1 MKKIRLLSL
10 LAVSALVLTATS
22 CQDESSTLPSS
33 SLPSSISTNEPEP
46 EEVSVTITNG
56 DSASLFVGD
65 TLQLEATVTGTDEAV
80 TWFADM
86 TNVITVSDTGLVTA
100 NAVGECTVTASV
112 GDVSD
117 SISITVERRSY
128 TIDDV
133 LAQIDDIALNGTFH
147 IEMEYVDTGEV
158 LTQDSTM
165 VDYFRSD
172 RYYNYEYDAEGTLL
186 YASDYYRTD
195 DGYVG
200 SRSLDPLTNT
210 VTTNYLYNSYDEL
223 VSFDDNYAN
232 PFVDL
237 DVTDLRETEDGILVD
252 VDDDTST
259 SLGTYLTMYNYL
271 FQDIYIQVDDYYE
284 VTGITVYGEEE
295 GMVDSY
301 GDVANVTVSGDFE
314 VVSKESA
321 GITEVEPRI
330 ESSATDALA
339 DLFTSLQD
347 RNYTLDI
354 YNDYDGTITESTYLV
369 DGDLYIID
377 DTAGYVDTGSGVYDF
392 VLEGGS
398 LVGQSSAT
406 VAESLDDIFPS
417 YTALASMFDV
427 DGDTYSLATGLGLEN
442 YADEYI
448 PLPNN
453 DTMFYATADDG
464 TLQFVDNG
472 DGTWTLSYSTTT
484 SFFGMVWTDSYEIT
498 ISNIGT
504 TDTGYEASDYVAP
517 IPQASWDDV
526 DGTDSFFEE
535 LPQELLPFWLPE
547 GGEWSAS
554 SSFLSLAL
562 PSGYDPEQAAIDYG
576 EILVDAGWEANGLND
591 YGEDE
596 YLYEV
601 GAVIYNIGIAV
612 LSSSIQVWVYTPEV
626 AYEDTELSNWLNDNF
641 SDPSTINYTANL
653 SVDSTIFPA
662 EIIDGEP
669 QITSTLPIDETVMA
683 TSTMYVTPQG
693 YYNVG
698 SLGVDLYDN
707 RVSGTTDIYGAEE
720 SGDAL
725 IFSESNDANWTDL
738 LYSMYDISTANQF
751 IYDDEQ
757 EAYVTDD
764 SDLLDTIVSIG
775 GIVVSQTYTPISALF
790 ELDTETNTLVITYDL
805 YLNYVYLDE
814 TQTTI
819 GYQQCLATLTINNI
833 GTTSI
838 DFDALLG

>member
-22 CQDESSTLPSS
+22 CQDGSSTLPSS
-33 SLPSSISTNEPEP
+33 SLPSSISSIEPEP

-65 TLQLEATVTGTDEAV
+65 TLQLEATVTGTDAAV
-80 TWFADM
+80 TWSADM
-86 TNVITVSDTGLVTA
+86 TNVITVSDTGL
-100 NAVGECTVTASV
+100 VTASV

-200 SRSLDPLTNT
+200 SRSLDPFTNT
-210 VTTNYLYNSYDEL
+210 VTTNYLYNNYDEL

-259 SLGTYLTMYNYL
+259 ILGTYLTMYNYL

-448 PLPNN
+448 PLPSN
-453 DTMFYATADDG
+453 DAFFYTDADDG
-464 TLQFVDNG
+464 TLQFVDN
-472 DGTWTLSYSTTT
+472 
-484 SFFGMVWTDSYEIT
+484 
-498 ISNIGT
+498 
-504 TDTGYEASDYVAP
+504 
-517 IPQASWDDV
+517 
-526 DGTDSFFEE
+526 
-535 LPQELLPFWLPE
+535 
-547 GGEWSAS
+547 
-554 SSFLSLAL
+554 
-562 PSGYDPEQAAIDYG
+562 
-576 EILVDAGWEANGLND
+576 
-591 YGEDE
+591 
-596 YLYEV
+596 
-601 GAVIYNIGIAV
+601 
-612 LSSSIQVWVYTPEV
+612 
-626 AYEDTELSNWLNDNF
+626 
-641 SDPSTINYTANL
+641 
-653 SVDSTIFPA
+653 
-662 EIIDGEP
+662 
-669 QITSTLPIDETVMA
+669 
-683 TSTMYVTPQG
+683 
-693 YYNVG
+693 
-698 SLGVDLYDN
+698 
-707 RVSGTTDIYGAEE
+707 
-720 SGDAL
+720 
-725 IFSESNDANWTDL
+725 
-738 LYSMYDISTANQF
+738 
-751 IYDDEQ
+751 
-757 EAYVTDD
+757 
-764 SDLLDTIVSIG
+764 
-775 GIVVSQTYTPISALF
+775 
-790 ELDTETNTLVITYDL
+790 
-805 YLNYVYLDE
+805 
-814 TQTTI
+814 
-819 GYQQCLATLTINNI
+819 
-833 GTTSI
+833 
-838 DFDALLG
+838 ALLMKH